1 MISRKLALSIF
12 FLLALLI
19 LLNGYAGAQS
29 AGGLAVNYIDTTNF
43 PQVRV
48 YATITD
54 AQNNPVTG
62 LDKGSF
68 ALFEGGAPVAIDN
81 LSNQVDQMFLVLML
95 DTTGSMLDPDPSGK
109 KPIDILKEAAKT
121 FVQNLAPQDV
131 VSLYTFDEQTNLR
144 QDFTTDRQKILDSIG
159 SINIAVRRN
168 TALWDATFTAVTKA
182 AEIPRGRRAVVV
194 FTDGEDNVSKQSN
207 LDDVINKAKDS
218 QIPVYTIAAG
228 SEIKTAELG
237 RLSFQTSG
245 QSLTNP
251 LSSEIPNLFST
262 LSKQLKSQYVLV
274 YTSNAP
280 EGRADL
286 KVRVAYNGITQETAV
301 PFPVPALQAVVPPLV
316 TQVDSSRFPENKVNI
331 SVPTFPI
338 GVPITP
344 TLDNFLVQEDGSR
357 VDPSVLNLEQH
368 GATLQIL
375 LDANTDLGQKG
386 ATQRSLWLEE
396 REALLELSGSDRW
409 LDKKGSRDLVSVIAS
424 KNDPARLNFPLSS
437 DYNLLNNFAYSDK
450 TPPAGPLPFDQLLRQ
465 GIDSIS
471 ATPSEGRRS
480 MMMVFSNGIPSTV
493 DSTKLQGAADLA
505 KNNNISVFVIYFGS
519 SEKSAEAK
527 NLKDTASRA
536 NWRYYWYTSLAS
548 IQSVYQQLGGFSKQ
562 YAITYRSKASASG
575 DHKVRVAIRKA
586 NQSQVDVFTENQYS
600 ITLAPP
606 QVAIVLPNPQG
617 FSRKGD
623 TWDTP
628 ITQTLPASMPISY
641 TVTWPDGHPRGL
653 NKFAY
658 TLDKG
663 SEMSIASPASDI
675 GSIDL
680 NVTELGEGNHSLQII
695 GQDELGLTS
704 EPNEISL
711 RVKLEYPP
719 APLPVQVYRTAGA
732 YLPYLALLASL
743 VLLMAAI
750 ITYRK
755 SQTVRTFVTSTVK
768 SATEF
773 FGRPQGQRKP
783 AKAYLVGIGGEDASR
798 GSIEIRGETT
808 RLGRDDSVANIVLQD
823 LTVSKLHAKI
833 VEEQDGAF
841 RIYDEGSKSGTF
853 LNDEE
858 VGMGGQ
864 WIRDGDTIALGKD
877 EFKFKLKLGPKE
889 DTEVYQRA
897 AQEGKVESVE
907 DNEDTDETT
916 PGVSKKPYD
925 KTTDA
930 SSEER

>member
-1 MISRKLALSIF
+1 MISRKLALSAF

-19 LLNGYAGAQS
+19 PLNGHAEAQS
-29 AGGLAVNYIDTTNF
+29 TGRLAVNYIDTTNF
-43 PQVRV
+43 PEVRV
-48 YATITD
+48 YVTVAD
-54 AQNNPVTG
+54 SQNNPVTG

-68 ALFEGGAPVAIDN
+68 SLFEGGAPIAIDN

-95 DTTGSMLDPDPSGK
+95 DTTGSMLDPDPSGR
-109 KPIDILKEAAKT
+109 KPIDILKEAATK
-121 FVQNLAPQDV
+121 FVQTLAPQDV

-144 QDFTTDRQKILDSIG
+144 LDFTTDRQKILDSIG
-159 SINIAVRRN
+159 NINIAVRRN
-168 TALWDATFTAVTKA
+168 TALWDASFTAVTKA

-194 FTDGEDNVSKQSN
+194 FTDGEDNVSKTSN
-207 LDDVINKAKDS
+207 LDDVINKAKES

-228 SEIKTAELG
+228 SEIKSADLG
-237 RLSFQTSG
+237 RLSFQTG
-245 QSLTNP
+245 AQSLTSQ
-251 LSSEIPNLFST
+251 LSAEIPNLFAS
-262 LSKQLKSQYVLV
+262 LSSQLKSQYVLV

-286 KVRVAYNGITQETAV
+286 KVRATYKGISQEATV
-301 PFPVPALQAVVPPLV
+301 NFPVPSVQATVAPLV
-316 TQVDSSRFPENKVNI
+316 TLADSSRFPENKIYV

-357 VDPSVLNLEQH
+357 VDPSALNLERR
-368 GATLQIL
+368 GATLQVL
-375 LDANTDLGQKG
+375 LDASADLSQKG

-396 REALLELSGSDRW
+396 REALLELSGSNRW
-409 LDKKGSRDLVSVIAS
+409 LDKNGSRDLVSVIAS
-424 KNDPARLNFPLSS
+424 KNDPARPNFPLSS

-450 TPPAGPLPFDQLLRQ
+450 TPPVDPLPFDQLLKQ
-465 GIDSIS
+465 GIDSIKG
-471 ATPSEGRRS
+471 TPSDGRRS
-480 MMMVFSNGIPSTV
+480 TMMVFSNGIPSNV
-493 DSTKLQGAADLA
+493 NSTKLQDAADLA
-505 KNNNISVFVIYFGS
+505 KSNNISVFVIYFGS
-519 SEKSAEAK
+519 SDKSAEAK

-548 IQSVYQQLGGFSKQ
+548 IQSVYQQLVGFSNQ
-562 YAITYRSKASASG
+562 YAITYRSKAFASG
-575 DHKVRVAIRKA
+575 DHLVRVAVRKA
-586 NQSQVDVFTENQYS
+586 DQSKVDVFTENRYTVT
-600 ITLAPP
+600 IAPP
-606 QVAIVLPNPQG
+606 QIAVVFSNPQG
-617 FSRKGD
+617 FIRKGD

-628 ITQTLPASMPISY
+628 ISQTVPASMPISY

-653 NKFAY
+653 SKFSYA
-658 TLDKG
+658 LDRG
-663 SEMSIASPASDI
+663 PEMSVPSSASDI
-675 GSIDL
+675 GSVDL
-680 NVTELGEGNHSLQII
+680 NITELGEGNHSLQII
-695 GQDELGLTS
+695 GQDELGLNS
-704 EPNEISL
+704 EPKEISL
-711 RVKLEYPP
+711 PIKLDYPP

-732 YLPYLALLASL
+732 YLPYLALLASA
-743 VLLMAAI
+743 VLLLAAI
-750 ITYRK
+750 ITYQK
-755 SQTVRTFVTSTVK
+755 SQNVRTFVTSTVK

-773 FGRPQGQRKP
+773 FGRPKGDRKP
-783 AKAYLVGIGGEDASR
+783 AKAYLVGIGGDDASR

-823 LTVSKLHAKI
+823 STISKLHAKI

-864 WIRDGDTIALGKD
+864 WIRDGDTIALGRD

-897 AQEGKVESVE
+897 AEDGKKESVR

-916 PGVSKKPYD
+916 PNVSKTSND
-925 KTTDA
+925 RNVDD